1 MGTEIVLPF
10 LAKTVDEKTFNFRRP
25 LTSEIDRYLSRA
37 GKAAVAS
44 SIDFTGEIVLESDRA
59 AWTAHVAELPGAAT
73 AVAGEVLEKLG
84 FQ

>member
-1 MGTEIVLPF
+1 MGTEAVLPF
-10 LAKTVDEKTFNFRRP
+10 FSKTVDENTFNFRRP

-44 SIDFTGEIVLESDRA
+44 SIDFTSEVVLEADRA
-59 AWTAHVAELPGAAT
+59 AWSAHLAELPGAAT

>member
-1 MGTEIVLPF
+1 MGIEVVPAF
-10 LAKTVDEKTFNFRRP
+10 HSKTVDDQTFHFRRP
-25 LTSEIDRYLSRA
+25 MTSEIDRYLSRA
-37 GKAAVAS
+37 SRAAVAS
-44 SIDFTGEIVLESDRA
+44 SVDFTAEIVLTDDRA